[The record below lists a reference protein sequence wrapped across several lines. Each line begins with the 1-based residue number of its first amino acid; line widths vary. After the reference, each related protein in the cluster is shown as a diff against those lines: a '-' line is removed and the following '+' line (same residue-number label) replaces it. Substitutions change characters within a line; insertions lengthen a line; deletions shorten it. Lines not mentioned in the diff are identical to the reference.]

1 MVGMAGRYTGSY
13 LEQLNG
19 WRAVA
24 ILAEIG
30 QASLVERIPGSHLG
44 FDDESDKR
52 RLGERFRFE
61 VEPDIVFE
69 YLPVARKPNPLEA
82 EIAQGWMIVWT
93 GAQGQWHLRSFAAI
107 GRSLMLA
114 IRRCIRPSTLNS
126 QVSLP

>member
-69 YLPVARKPNPLEA
+69 YLPVATEA
-82 EIAQGWMIVWT
+82 KS
-93 GAQGQWHLRSFAAI
+93 LR
-107 GRSLMLA
+107 GRDRSGMDDRLDGGPGPVALA
-114 IRRCIRPSTLNS
+114 IFCSDRQIVDAGNS
-126 QVSLP
+126 ALH